1 MPRVQSSLTAV
12 GVCVTLLDMSGHYG
26 ARIRAIR
33 CRLGMDQSGLAE
45 RMGVHKS
52 KLCRIE
58 LGRQT
63 CSAEMLEAAARA
75 LGVEVGDLCAEA
87 A

>member
-1 MPRVQSSLTAV
+1 
-12 GVCVTLLDMSGHYG
+12 
-26 ARIRAIR
+26 
-33 CRLGMDQSGLAE
+33 MDQSGLAE